1 MLVNPLG
8 PLVLLGTL
16 LGWSP
21 VNASP
26 SAYDEAVTR
35 AAGLLPRQPDQIVV
49 VERDEG
55 SDVLSGKAHVE
66 AFVNHGGRVIYL
78 IKQGVTLQATLKG
91 PGIFDYALA
100 TVIWHEMAHID
111 GADEAAA
118 QEAEEQLWMEFIVTQ
133 RVDGARGMRY
143 LALLKKRRALPAQ
156 APIRG
161 RGNDGPLSSVDRLN
175 RRVSSD
181 DEMAPLDSR
190 DHSSARVAV
199 GRRCAR
205 AIQRKVATRRAP
217 VRREAIERSP
227 PEAPQGNNASLSGR
241 GSKSN
246 RCATSMLQL

>member
-1 MLVNPLG
+1 MLVNTAVLG

-16 LGWSP
+16 LGLSP
-21 VNASP
+21 VNAGP

-35 AAGLLPRQPDQIVV
+35 AARLLPRQPDQIVV

-55 SDVLSGKAHVE
+55 SDVRSGKAHVE

-133 RVDGARGMRY
+133 RLDGARGMRY
-143 LALLKKRRALPAQ
+143 LALLKKRRTLPAQ

-161 RGNDGPLSSVDRLN
+161 
-175 RRVSSD
+175 
-181 DEMAPLDSR
+181 
-190 DHSSARVAV
+190 
-199 GRRCAR
+199 
-205 AIQRKVATRRAP
+205 
-217 VRREAIERSP
+217 
-227 PEAPQGNNASLSGR
+227 SGKR
-241 GSKSN
+241 W
-246 RCATSMLQL
+246 